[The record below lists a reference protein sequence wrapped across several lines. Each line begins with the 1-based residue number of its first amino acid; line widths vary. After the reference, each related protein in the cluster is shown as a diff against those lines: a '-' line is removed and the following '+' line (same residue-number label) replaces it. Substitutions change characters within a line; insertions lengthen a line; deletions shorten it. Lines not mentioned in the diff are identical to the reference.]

1 MEQKGHGE
9 AMATDSWGAAGQ
21 PESLSENSNEPLQL
35 TMKSE
40 KQLLSMMTSEK
51 QLPPPACNGL
61 TGSSAARDGSPVT
74 QAETSV
80 TGLPAVLAAA
90 ATALSQRG
98 ASTATVPAALAA
110 STTVGAAAALP
121 VRFVVEFIDLPAD
134 VRSSGRRRIEDYA
147 IIPSSTK
154 FNDVTAA
161 VLHKCGLEHVNV
173 SESTAYLSLR
183 NWKPLTLEQVCAA
196 DGHTVAD
203 ILGDVINTATLRIF
217 CRETPAGRQAADV
230 KERLL
235 RLLVTHG
242 SGILTASGC
251 PLDEST
257 LAHLTSEALPN
268 LSAETVLRFNQW
280 YEAQKLSRS
289 GGQAPEQREQRAEVN
304 SSSCQASHDHFHQCS
319 KPRVRTSFD
328 MEYEIPKLQKWYSI
342 NPHPNKMQM
351 QYFME
356 ELNFY
361 RGGRNRKPLE
371 INNIIYWFKNSRA
384 AQKKFEQRAQNGPA
398 ASPVLEPSEDDCSLS
413 ASEEPDGEDAHMASE
428 PALDDV
434 KHEDGSDGDAETE
447 RRDSTAAGSPQSLVH
462 PATSLVS
469 PYMGHMTS
477 AHFERIGYGVDPSV
491 FRQSMSMYMSGCLP
505 GLQNVGYPAIGMGA
519 EHQRKRNRTFIDPI
533 SEVPLLENWFSLNTH
548 PCHTTILQYTDE
560 LNRQPYRQKFPKLE
574 PKNVQF
580 WFKNR
585 RAKNK
590 RLRSAMSPLRS
601 ELSQDSISSRQEL
614 SRSSL
619 GAC

>member
-1 MEQKGHGE
+1 MRK
-9 AMATDSWGAAGQ
+9 
-21 PESLSENSNEPLQL
+21 
-35 TMKSE
+35 
-40 KQLLSMMTSEK
+40 
-51 QLPPPACNGL
+51 
-61 TGSSAARDGSPVT
+61 R
-74 QAETSV
+74 
-80 TGLPAVLAAA
+80 
-90 ATALSQRG
+90 
-98 ASTATVPAALAA
+98 
-110 STTVGAAAALP
+110 
-121 VRFVVEFIDLPAD
+121 
-134 VRSSGRRRIEDYA
+134 
-147 IIPSSTK
+147 
-154 FNDVTAA
+154 
-161 VLHKCGLEHVNV
+161 
-173 SESTAYLSLR
+173 
-183 NWKPLTLEQVCAA
+183 
-196 DGHTVAD
+196 
-203 ILGDVINTATLRIF
+203 
-217 CRETPAGRQAADV
+217 
-230 KERLL
+230 
-235 RLLVTHG
+235 
-242 SGILTASGC
+242 
-251 PLDEST
+251 ST
-257 LAHLTSEALPN
+257 LAHLTSEALPS

-289 GGQAPEQREQRAEVN
+289 GGQAQEQREQRAEVN

-398 ASPVLEPSEDDCSLS
+398 ASP
-413 ASEEPDGEDAHMASE
+413 
-428 PALDDV
+428 
-434 KHEDGSDGDAETE
+434 
-447 RRDSTAAGSPQSLVH
+447 
-462 PATSLVS
+462 
-469 PYMGHMTS
+469 